1 MCNYNDAYG
10 FLKYQSYPQ
19 GLLPL
24 HVVYTTEHHA
34 VVELLLKNEVDISA
48 LGKNI
53 LGGHDKA
60 LTVLRLAAS
69 RGDKRLHLEN
79 KAVVSIL
86 AAYGGHEIIQL
97 LLENGVIASIPV
109 PNSDGRTTLHRQQ
122 PLKVHLKLPTCR
134 SQSSGSH
141 PGISGINWGSA
152 SADLI
157 RIQSC
162 CI

>member
-1 MCNYNDAYG
+1 MTLVV

-19 GLLPL
+19 GLPPL

-48 LGKNI
+48 LSKNI

-69 RGDKRLHLEN
+69 RGDKRLSSCTN
-79 KAVVSIL
+79 KAAVSIL

-109 PNSDGRTTLHRQQ
+109 PSSDGRTTLHR
-122 PLKVHLKLPTCR
+122 
-134 SQSSGSH
+134 
-141 PGISGINWGSA
+141 
-152 SADLI
+152 
-157 RIQSC
+157 
-162 CI
+162 